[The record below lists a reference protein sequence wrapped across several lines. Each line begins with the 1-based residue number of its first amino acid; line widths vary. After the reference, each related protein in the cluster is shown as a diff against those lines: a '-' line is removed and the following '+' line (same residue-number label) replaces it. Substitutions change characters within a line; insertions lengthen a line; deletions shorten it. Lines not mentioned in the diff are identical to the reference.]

1 MALADVVQQLDLTVA
16 SRARACP
23 TARRTPGN
31 GYARTVQNQSPVHES
46 ATELVGMPPADS
58 NITDLIVASCAD
70 RPDAPVYAVRNGAG
84 GWVDVHFTAFLTQV
98 RAVAAGLIARGVQPG
113 DRVGLFSPTS
123 YAWAVLDQAVWFA
136 GAVSVPIYETSSA
149 HQVEH
154 IVTDSG
160 LRVVAVG
167 SEELGERVAEAAGH
181 AGVDVATFPL
191 TDAGLAELAEAG
203 AFVSDDAV
211 EHARSLATLASP
223 ASIVYTSGTTGRPK
237 GAVIT
242 HGNFVGAA
250 INVLHFAREVV
261 QWSPETT
268 TSRTLLFLPLAHVLA
283 HAVQVICLYARIQVA
298 HSGSP
303 ATLLGDLAS
312 FHPTWL
318 LAVPRVFEKVEAG
331 IEAKAQKS
339 GTGPIY
345 AAAKRTAIE
354 WSTAVDEAE
363 FGDGPG
369 PSALL
374 RARRALF
381 DRLVYRKI
389 REALGGEVISCVSG
403 ASALSPELV
412 HFFRGAGIPIVEGY
426 GLTETTAPATVNIP
440 GAHRVGT
447 VGLPVAG
454 VTVKIAEDGE
464 ILIRGPVVF
473 DGYHGMP
480 QASAEAME
488 DGFFRTGDI
497 GALDEHGFLRIT
509 GRKKDVI
516 ITAGGKNVYPTP
528 MEEALR
534 QHRLIEHVVVVG
546 ENRPFVGALIT
557 LDTEAFTQ
565 WALDRELSLTP
576 AEAATDPTVLAS
588 IQEAV
593 DQVNAGVSRAESIRR
608 FRILDHPFTEDSGH
622 VTQSQKLKRAQVI
635 EDHAEDVEA
644 LYRR

>member
-1 MALADVVQQLDLTVA
+1 M
-16 SRARACP
+16 
-23 TARRTPGN
+23 
-31 GYARTVQNQSPVHES
+31 QNQSPVHES

-58 NITDLIVASCAD
+58 NITDLIIASCAD
-70 RPDAPVYAVRNGAG
+70 RPDAPVYALRNGAG
-84 GWVDVHFTAFLTQV
+84 AWVDVRFTAFLAQV
-98 RAVAAGLIARGVQPG
+98 RAVAAGLLARGVRPG

-160 LRVVAVG
+160 LRLVAVG
-167 SEELGERVAEAAGH
+167 SDDLGERVAEAAGH
-181 AGVDVATFPL
+181 AGADVTTFPL
-191 TDAGLAELAEAG
+191 TDAGLAALAEDG
-203 AFVSDDAV
+203 ASVADDAV
-211 EHARSLATLASP
+211 EHARSLATLTSP

-261 QWSPETT
+261 QWSPTT

-331 IEAKAQKS
+331 IEVQARKG
-339 GTGPIY
+339 GTGSIY
-345 AAAKRTAIE
+345 AAAKRTAIA
-354 WSTAVDEAE
+354 WSKAVDEAE

-369 PSALL
+369 PSAPL

-381 DRLVYRKI
+381 DRLVYRRI
-389 REALGGEVISCVSG
+389 RQALGGEVISCVSG
-403 ASALSPELV
+403 ASALAPDLV
-412 HFFRGAGIPIVEGY
+412 HFFRGAGIPIMEGY

-454 VTVKIAEDGE
+454 VTVKIADDGE
-464 ILIRGPVVF
+464 VLIRGPVVF
-473 DGYHGMP
+473 GGYHGMP
-480 QASAEAME
+480 EASAEALQ
-488 DGFFRTGDI
+488 DGFLRTGDI

-593 DQVNAGVSRAESIRR
+593 DQVNADVSRAESIRR
-608 FRILDHPFTEDSGH
+608 FRILDHAFTEDSGY

-635 EDHAEDVEA
+635 EDYADDLEA

>member
-1 MALADVVQQLDLTVA
+1 M
-16 SRARACP
+16 
-23 TARRTPGN
+23 
-31 GYARTVQNQSPVHES
+31 
-46 ATELVGMPPADS
+46 
-58 NITDLIVASCAD
+58 
-70 RPDAPVYAVRNGAG
+70 
-84 GWVDVHFTAFLTQV
+84 
-98 RAVAAGLIARGVQPG
+98 
-113 DRVGLFSPTS
+113 
-123 YAWAVLDQAVWFA
+123 
-136 GAVSVPIYETSSA
+136 
-149 HQVEH
+149 
-154 IVTDSG
+154 
-160 LRVVAVG
+160 
-167 SEELGERVAEAAGH
+167 
-181 AGVDVATFPL
+181 
-191 TDAGLAELAEAG
+191 
-203 AFVSDDAV
+203 
-211 EHARSLATLASP
+211 
-223 ASIVYTSGTTGRPK
+223 
-237 GAVIT
+237 
-242 HGNFVGAA
+242 
-250 INVLHFAREVV
+250 
-261 QWSPETT
+261 
-268 TSRTLLFLPLAHVLA
+268 
-283 HAVQVICLYARIQVA
+283 
-298 HSGSP
+298 
-303 ATLLGDLAS
+303 
-312 FHPTWL
+312 
-318 LAVPRVFEKVEAG
+318 
-331 IEAKAQKS
+331 
-339 GTGPIY
+339 
-345 AAAKRTAIE
+345 
-354 WSTAVDEAE
+354 
-363 FGDGPG
+363 
-369 PSALL
+369 
-374 RARRALF
+374 
-381 DRLVYRKI
+381 
-389 REALGGEVISCVSG
+389 SG

-426 GLTETTAPATVNIP
+426 GLTETTAPATANIP

-480 QASAEAME
+480 KASAEAME
-488 DGFFRTGDI
+488 DDFFRTGDI

>member
-1 MALADVVQQLDLTVA
+1 M
-16 SRARACP
+16 
-23 TARRTPGN
+23 
-31 GYARTVQNQSPVHES
+31 
-46 ATELVGMPPADS
+46 
-58 NITDLIVASCAD
+58 
-70 RPDAPVYAVRNGAG
+70 
-84 GWVDVHFTAFLTQV
+84 
-98 RAVAAGLIARGVQPG
+98 
-113 DRVGLFSPTS
+113 
-123 YAWAVLDQAVWFA
+123 
-136 GAVSVPIYETSSA
+136 
-149 HQVEH
+149 
-154 IVTDSG
+154 
-160 LRVVAVG
+160 
-167 SEELGERVAEAAGH
+167 
-181 AGVDVATFPL
+181 
-191 TDAGLAELAEAG
+191 
-203 AFVSDDAV
+203 
-211 EHARSLATLASP
+211 
-223 ASIVYTSGTTGRPK
+223 
-237 GAVIT
+237 IT

-331 IEAKAQKS
+331 IEAKAQKG
-339 GTGPIY
+339 GTGRIY

-480 QASAEAME
+480 KASAEAME
-488 DGFFRTGDI
+488 DDFFRTGDI